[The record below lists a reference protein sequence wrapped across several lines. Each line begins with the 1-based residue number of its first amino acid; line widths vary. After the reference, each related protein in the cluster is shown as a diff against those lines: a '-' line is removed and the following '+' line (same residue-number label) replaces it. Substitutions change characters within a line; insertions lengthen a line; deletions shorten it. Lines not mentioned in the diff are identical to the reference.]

1 VWLYLDEFQQVVRLP
16 IDLADM
22 LAQARGFGLGLT
34 LAHQYLDQLT
44 PEVRAAVL
52 STTRSHVIFQIDDS
66 DAAELAPRFAPLT
79 REDLTRLGPHEIV
92 LRPCVGGITLEP
104 VTGVTYP
111 LPPPT
116 TDPKDLAQF
125 SGCRYGIP
133 HTEIDHQIEARTGI
147 VPILDRR
154 ANRMITRNRNSS

>member
-1 VWLYLDEFQQVVRLP
+1 VWLYLDEFHQVVRLP
-16 IDLADM
+16 LDLADM

-66 DAAELAPRFAPLT
+66 DAAELAPRFTPLT
-79 REDLTRLGPHEIV
+79 REDLTGLGPHEIA

-116 TDPKDLAQF
+116 TDPQELARF
-125 SGCRYGIP
+125 SLRRYGIP
-133 HTEIDHQIEARTGI
+133 HT
-147 VPILDRR
+147 
-154 ANRMITRNRNSS
+154 TRSTPAPRSPPSWTAAPTA